1 MTNEIA
7 IKAILLAK
15 KSGMF
20 TVYVFKNL
28 DTSEYV
34 MCTKLPN
41 WDFGDLSIGSIGF
54 LTYEN
59 AIAGEKYFNPRTQ
72 TYGIY
77 NYTKMYFKNFIEDNP
92 NNTEEIKVI

>member
-1 MTNEIA
+1 MMNEIA

-41 WDFGDLSIGSIGF
+41 WDFGDINLGVSGF

-72 TYGIY
+72 TFEVY
-77 NYTKMYFKNFIEDNP
+77 NYTKLYFKNFIEDIPINK
-92 NNTEEIKVI
+92 EEIKIV

>member
-1 MTNEIA
+1 MNEIA
-7 IKAILLAK
+7 IKAILVAK
-15 KSGMF
+15 KLGLY

-41 WDFGDLSIGSIGF
+41 WDFNDIAIGTSGF

-77 NYTKMYFKNFIEDNP
+77 NYTKMYFKNFIEDIPINK
-92 NNTEEIKVI
+92 EEIKII